1 MSWTMTGS
9 GRGEKRRSVFSR
21 LLLVLLTVG
30 LTETNAGRE
39 QARLV
44 QLYTLGK
51 GSDERS

>member
-9 GRGEKRRSVFSR
+9 GRSEERRSVFGR

-44 QLYTLGK
+44 KFYTLGK